1 MKPVV
6 IDRMINM
13 IEAKTHHEPLENVT
27 HNHIRFQV
35 IPRGSTGNF
44 SAQQH
49 EATDQ
54 NEATPVNSRSEARRQ
69 GFPCTTSIC
78 DGGISAPVRLA

>member
-1 MKPVV
+1 MGYIIMYRPAMRNMAMKLVV

-27 HNHIRFQV
+27 HDHIRFQV

-44 SAQQH
+44 
-49 EATDQ
+49 
-54 NEATPVNSRSEARRQ
+54 
-69 GFPCTTSIC
+69 
-78 DGGISAPVRLA
+78 